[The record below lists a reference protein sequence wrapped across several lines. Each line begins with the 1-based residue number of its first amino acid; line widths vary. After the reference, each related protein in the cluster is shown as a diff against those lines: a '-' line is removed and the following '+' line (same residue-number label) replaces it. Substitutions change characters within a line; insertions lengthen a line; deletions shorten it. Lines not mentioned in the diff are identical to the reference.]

1 MMKLLIFIPAV
12 RRNPTGFS
20 RRQCLASSLR
30 LLICAATAVRSA
42 SRWERTQPTS
52 YSLKWHCAADL
63 LPECGELLR
72 GCSYK
77 PIPYRCLRQI
87 RTASLTCGSVPHLST
102 TWISGLYS
110 WRVAFRIKGRA
121 WRTMLHHCQLLW
133 HSVGNCRNKGCFSS
147 ISKERVPGE
156 TSRPAFSEML
166 LNMA

>member
-1 MMKLLIFIPAV
+1 MTGQPRKSGIMMKLLIFIPAV

-20 RRQCLASSLR
+20 RRQCLASSPR

-87 RTASLTCGSVPHLST
+87 RTASLTCGSVPHCL
-102 TWISGLYS
+102 LLDK
-110 WRVAFRIKGRA
+110 RLVFVARSI
-121 WRTMLHHCQLLW
+121 Q
-133 HSVGNCRNKGCFSS
+133 NKGAGMAYDAPPLP
-147 ISKERVPGE
+147 VAMALGGE
-156 TSRPAFSEML
+156 LPEQGMFL
-166 LNMA
+166 VH